1 LEQLYQDYK
10 DHNVKVL
17 IIDVKKPEELV
28 QIKLRD
34 KYNLSFPLLLDP
46 DGAVGASLASVGV
59 LPDLKHDEILLASNI
74 LIDPEGKI
82 QFLSLQDY
90 GIIIAALSSEF

>member
-1 LEQLYQDYK
+1 
-10 DHNVKVL
+10 
-17 IIDVKKPEELV
+17 LV

-34 KYNLSFPLLLDP
+34 KFDLSIPLLFDP
-46 DGAVGASLASVGV
+46 HSAVWASFAAEGV
-59 LPDLKHDEILLASNI
+59 LPDLKHDEVMLASNI